1 MSGRLDGRVAVVTGA
16 GRGLGRAHALELA
29 RHGAKVVVN
38 DLGGDVHGGGE
49 DGTVAGTVVEEIRA
63 AGGEAVAGG
72 QDVCDWRGAQELIA
86 LAVETFGDLHV
97 LVNNAGIVR
106 DRALVNMSE
115 EEWDAVVRVHLKGH
129 AAPTHHA
136 MAYWR
141 ERARAG
147 AREDRCVVMTS
158 SLAGLIGN
166 FGQANYATAKL
177 GVLALS
183 QVTSIEGEK
192 YGVRSNTV
200 SPGGRTRIAASA
212 DGGEQAMAP
221 PGSGFDPLDPA
232 HVSPLIAWLAASGCP
247 ADRQVFQLVG
257 ARLIVSAL
265 PPVVHD
271 LRSEGRWTLEALDEQ
286 LPGKLV
292 TPLGIESWFSA

>member
-1 MSGRLDGRVAVVTGA
+1 DVYGGGHD
-16 GRGLGRAHALELA
+16 RGVAHA
-29 RHGAKVVVN
+29 
-38 DLGGDVHGGGE
+38 
-49 DGTVAGTVVEEIRA
+49 VVEEIRA
-63 AGGEAVAGG
+63 AGGDAVASGH
-72 QDVCDWRGAQELIA
+72 DICDWRGAEELIA
-86 LAVETFGDLHV
+86 LAVDTFGDLHV

-106 DRALVNMSE
+106 DRALANMSE
-115 EEWDAVVRVHLKGH
+115 DEWDAVVRVHLKGH
-129 AAPTHHA
+129 AAPTRHA

-141 ERARAG
+141 ERAKAGERA
-147 AREDRCVVMTS
+147 DRSVVMTS

-183 QVTSIEGEK
+183 QVTAIEGEK

-200 SPGGRTRIAASA
+200 SPGGRTRIAATV
-212 DGGEQAMAP
+212 DGGAEAMAP
-221 PGSGFDPLDPA
+221 PGTGFDPLDPA
-232 HVSPLIAWLAASGCP
+232 HVSPLIAWLAADGCP
-247 ADRQVFQLVG
+247 AGRQVFQLVG

-271 LRSEGRWTLEALDEQ
+271 LVREDRWTLEALDAE

-292 TPLGIESWFSA
+292 TPLGIESWFSV